1 MNIWI
6 GSVLALAAMLM
17 GGWLFSWQGVILA
30 LSGITFW
37 LLLQFSRLMRVMKAA
52 TDAPIGHIESAVM
65 LNAKLAAGMKMSDLI
80 PLTRS
85 LGKKLTDKPETYGWL
100 DAGGVRVE
108 VVLEGGK
115 VARWTLLRPDDQTL

>member
-6 GSVLALAAMLM
+6 GSVLALAALLI

-37 LLLQFSRLMRVMKAA
+37 LLMQFTRLMRVMKAA

-65 LNAKLAAGMKMSDLI
+65 LNAKLAMGMKMSDLI

-115 VARWTLLRPDDQTL
+115 VARWTLLRPEDQAL

>member
-6 GSVLALAAMLM
+6 GSVLALAALLI

-37 LLLQFSRLMRVMKAA
+37 LLMQFTRLMRVMKAA

-65 LNAKLAAGMKMSDLI
+65 LNAKLAIGMKMSDLI

-115 VARWTLLRPDDQTL
+115 VARWTLLRPEDQAL

>member
-6 GSVLALAAMLM
+6 GSVLALAALLI

-37 LLLQFSRLMRVMKAA
+37 LLMQFTRLMRVMKAA

-65 LNAKLAAGMKMSDLI
+65 LNAKLAIGMKMSDLI

-115 VARWTLLRPDDQTL
+115 VACWTLLRPEDQAL